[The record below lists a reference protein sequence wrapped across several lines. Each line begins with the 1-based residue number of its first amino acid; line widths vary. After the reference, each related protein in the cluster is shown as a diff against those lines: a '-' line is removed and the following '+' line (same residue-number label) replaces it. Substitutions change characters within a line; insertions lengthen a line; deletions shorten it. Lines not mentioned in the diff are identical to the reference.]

1 MEPHDPIRALWVH
14 AFRAEL
20 DALVTRFQAQV
31 EGHVV
36 ATSDTHRTEVD
47 TLRQR
52 LLALSTELQQANA
65 ALTSLRNELARA
77 HADAAERAATI
88 ERLGADLARSESE
101 RARAETEIERLG
113 ADLARSESERARAE
127 TEIERLGADLARSES
142 ERARAE
148 TEIERLETALRELND
163 RTRSLDEQFA
173 AERDY
178 VEALTRASGTLTFEA
193 AENTLGQALEAT
205 PACLGAL
212 KARKLEGA
220 LAAIIR
226 ERGRNVVRHPLT
238 AAEYEALA
246 AAARAA
252 GCELIDVP
260 AGQRFANGTMEKA
273 GTRPEPAEEDNV
285 LECVMPGLR
294 LAGSPG
300 AIVHPRVIVATA

>member
-77 HADAAERAATI
+77 HADAAERAAT
-88 ERLGADLARSESE
+88 
-101 RARAETEIERLG
+101 IERLG